1 SPPSVLFFFFF
12 LEPPLPPPPSRQ
24 GQAQQGCRHHSS
36 PGRPRQDLLDAT
48 FAADD
53 ALDDLESAATVTGD
67 DASAEEALRR
77 AAAAVAWKPH
87 SALRF
92 WRGSAGGCG
101 GGRLQARA
109 AAAAATMEPRLS

>member
-1 SPPSVLFFFFF
+1 
-12 LEPPLPPPPSRQ
+12 PPSRQ

-53 ALDDLESAATVTGD
+53 ALNDLESAATVTGD

-77 AAAAVAWKPH
+77 VAAAAVAWKPH

-101 GGRLQARA
+101 GGWLQARA
-109 AAAAATMEPRLS
+109 AAAAATMKPRLS